1 MRKTTLRSRL
11 ILGFGAVIVPL
22 LVLLMY
28 NNWYAMQVVRYQV
41 AGSNQNLVRMSMDQ
55 VDSVLEETDKYLSKT
70 ALQDPDLTSLSSYP
84 SDSPEAFFVK
94 VNTLNQLSGDIAYYS
109 EIEAFFAYGTQAKEL
124 LLAPQEKLGYDKKEQ
139 FKARLEQ
146 MLDDSGVR
154 SLLVKKW
161 TLLETDGEYSLL
173 RVVDTQYGSYVGA
186 WVDLGKLLKPLD
198 SMEFGDNSQVLFA
211 SPNGRILTQGSGEPL
226 AGIVS
231 PPDLQKALT
240 DSGQPYNILRG
251 EAAGSDSM
259 VVSRPSHAAD
269 IYLAVLQ
276 PERSL
281 LEKLPAFQRLIY
293 ATPLLAFLALVVY
306 LYYLQRSITLPVHK
320 LIRGMLKLRE
330 GELAARLEPSKLAEF
345 TAINDTFNDMARQIK
360 HLKIDIYEEQIR
372 TQKAELKHLQAQIH
386 PHFFM
391 NCLNLIFNL
400 AQVKNTALVQKI
412 ALYLVRH
419 FRFTTR
425 TNVSSVTLADEL
437 EHIRNYLNLQSI
449 RFPEAL
455 NFEITASPD
464 VQSLQVPPLT
474 VQPFVENAMEHGFA
488 NREDEPFTI
497 RVTAGLDPDSPDRAA
512 LIRIEDNG
520 DGFSPDMLEKL
531 VTGNYFRTDSG
542 GHIGIWNVQHRCRLF
557 YKSESSL
564 AFGNKAEGG
573 AVVTLRLPLPP
584 ASEQEKGGDSHVPGT
599 DRG

>member
-84 SDSPEAFFVK
+84 SDSPEAFFAK

-293 ATPLLAFLALVVY
+293 AT
-306 LYYLQRSITLPVHK
+306 S
-320 LIRGMLKLRE
+320 
-330 GELAARLEPSKLAEF
+330 ARFSRAG
-345 TAINDTFNDMARQIK
+345 R
-360 HLKIDIYEEQIR
+360 
-372 TQKAELKHLQAQIH
+372 
-386 PHFFM
+386 
-391 NCLNLIFNL
+391 
-400 AQVKNTALVQKI
+400 
-412 ALYLVRH
+412 
-419 FRFTTR
+419 
-425 TNVSSVTLADEL
+425 VSV
-437 EHIRNYLNLQSI
+437 
-449 RFPEAL
+449 
-455 NFEITASPD
+455 
-464 VQSLQVPPLT
+464 
-474 VQPFVENAMEHGFA
+474 
-488 NREDEPFTI
+488 
-497 RVTAGLDPDSPDRAA
+497 
-512 LIRIEDNG
+512 
-520 DGFSPDMLEKL
+520 
-531 VTGNYFRTDSG
+531 
-542 GHIGIWNVQHRCRLF
+542 
-557 YKSESSL
+557 
-564 AFGNKAEGG
+564 
-573 AVVTLRLPLPP
+573 LPP
-584 ASEQEKGGDSHVPGT
+584 ALDYASRAQADPRHAEAPGGRACGEAGAVEARRVYGHQRYVQRYGPADQAFEDRYLRRTDPDAESGAEASSGADSSAFFYELPQF
-599 DRG
+599 DF